1 MGAKSAEDEPGL
13 PSLHL
18 TTSLALPCPGLPCT
32 VGWPQE
38 AGLIFPRLGPSAHEW
53 QHLAACP
60 QAHSC
65 SASKRRYSSF
75 QRSSNPQ
82 LPRREQ
88 PQAPAP
94 LHPGTQPE
102 VSYWNLC
109 CCRLCC
115 SRLCPAYQFAA
126 RFLERLAASPSL
138 NGRGTS
144 PRCK

>member
-18 TTSLALPCPGLPCT
+18 TTSLALQCPGLPCT
-32 VGWPQE
+32 VGWLQE
-38 AGLIFPRLGPSAHEW
+38 AGLIFPGLGPCAHVW

-60 QAHSC
+60 QAHAC
-65 SASKRRYSSF
+65 SASTRRYSSF

-94 LHPGTQPE
+94 LHPDTLVVASG
-102 VSYWNLC
+102 WNLC
-109 CCRLCC
+109 CCRLCPL
-115 SRLCPAYQFAA
+115 SPVAA

-138 NGRGTS
+138 NGRGTI

>member
-18 TTSLALPCPGLPCT
+18 TTSPARRVPAPPCT
-32 VGWPQE
+32 VEWLQE
-38 AGLIFPRLGPSAHEW
+38 AGLIFPRLGPCAHVS

-65 SASKRRYSSF
+65 SASTRRYSSF

-94 LHPGTQPE
+94 LHPDTLVVASG
-102 VSYWNLC
+102 WNLC

-115 SRLCPAYQFAA
+115 CRLCPACQFAA

-138 NGRGTS
+138 NGRGTI

>member
-32 VGWPQE
+32 VGWLQE
-38 AGLIFPRLGPSAHEW
+38 AGLIFPRLGPYAHLS

-94 LHPGTQPE
+94 LHPDTLVVASGL
-102 VSYWNLC
+102 NLC
-109 CCRLCC
+109 CCRLCPL
-115 SRLCPAYQFAA
+115 SQVAA